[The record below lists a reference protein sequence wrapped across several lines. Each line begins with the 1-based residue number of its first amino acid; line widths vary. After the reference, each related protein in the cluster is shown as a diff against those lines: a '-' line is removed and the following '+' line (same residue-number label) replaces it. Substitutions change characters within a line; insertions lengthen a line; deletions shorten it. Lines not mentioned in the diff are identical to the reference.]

1 MRVTTIFFLLC
12 LSACAG
18 PHGRAHGDATQASRS
33 GDASS
38 SGEVD
43 PSATVSTGSQQAGT
57 TSADNQTPRPFAGFW
72 QSCNGP
78 ASPEKCSRYQ
88 LLQQGDR
95 ICGLWSYVAT
105 GDRYEGRVIAKAL
118 SATKAR
124 RIRVC
129 GRAGSETQTQCDDGW
144 DIIDK
149 PLHLCDSRLGDLEGE
164 AGTCFADFE
173 RVRGDADW
181 QEALVTQP
189 WIKACLAGT
198 HTEMSG
204 DKPNPADG
212 R

>member
-1 MRVTTIFFLLC
+1 MRLPTIFLLLC

-18 PHGRAHGDATQASRS
+18 PDGKPQVDATQASRS
-33 GDASS
+33 GSDASS
-38 SGEVD
+38 GAVE
-43 PSATVSTGSQQAGT
+43 PSAKVSTGSKQVETA
-57 TSADNQTPRPFAGFW
+57 SDDNQKPSPFAGLW
-72 QSCNGP
+72 QSCNG
-78 ASPEKCSRYQ
+78 ATSPEECSRYQ
-88 LLQQGDR
+88 LLQQGRR

-105 GDRYEGRVIAKAL
+105 GDRYEGRVMANAL

-129 GRAGSETQTQCDDGW
+129 GRAGSETQTECDDGW

-189 WIKACLAGT
+189 WMKACLAGT

>member
-1 MRVTTIFFLLC
+1 MRIPTIFLLLC

-18 PHGRAHGDATQASRS
+18 PDGKAHADATQAFRS
-33 GDASS
+33 GDASP
-38 SGEVD
+38 SGAVE
-43 PSATVSTGSQQAGT
+43 PAATVSTGSQQVGAA
-57 TSADNQTPRPFAGFW
+57 SDDNQKPNPFAGLW
-72 QSCNGP
+72 QSCN
-78 ASPEKCSRYQ
+78 AATSPDECSRYQ

-129 GRAGSETQTQCDDGW
+129 GRAGSEAQTDCDDGW
-144 DIIDK
+144 DVIDK
-149 PLHLCDSRLGDLEGE
+149 PLHLCGGRLGDLESETGK
-164 AGTCFADFE
+164 CFADFE

-181 QEALVTQP
+181 QEVLMTQP
-189 WIKACLAGT
+189 WMKACLASN
-198 HTEMSG
+198 HTEMS
-204 DKPNPADG
+204 DDQPKPADG